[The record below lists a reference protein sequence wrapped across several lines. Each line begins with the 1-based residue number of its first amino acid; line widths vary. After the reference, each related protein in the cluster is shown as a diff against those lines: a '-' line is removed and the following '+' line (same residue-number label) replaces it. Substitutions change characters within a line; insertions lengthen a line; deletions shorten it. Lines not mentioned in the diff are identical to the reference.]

1 MPENGREGPFF
12 CYHIHFGSLFCLGAD
27 DASTSWV
34 LGFPATPP
42 HPPFLVLGIEL
53 RALSIPSE
61 SCNKQSYL
69 FISVFSLRNSDVYV
83 SLKTM
88 IQGWRD
94 GSVIKSTDCFS
105 RGPEFNSQQR
115 HGGLQPSVMGS
126 DALFLYVWW
135 QWQCTHINT
144 IHKS

>member
-1 MPENGREGPFF
+1 
-12 CYHIHFGSLFCLGAD
+12 
-27 DASTSWV
+27 
-34 LGFPATPP
+34 
-42 HPPFLVLGIEL
+42 VLGIEL

-126 DALFLYVWW
+126 DALFLYV
-135 QWQCTHINT
+135 
-144 IHKS
+144 